1 MKRYEDF
8 ASLPLRVGFSFVTSY
23 PWLWQTDGL
32 RGGNTALVGNPIGV
46 GALYFLHFGP
56 NWWSGG
62 AGAFILIGLKTRWAA
77 LASAITMGV
86 AAFIAHSGDALAE
99 KEKALLYFIGF
110 WPSPWWV
117 PEKFRWTKI
126 ISRRFLPTVP

>member
-8 ASLPLRVGFSFVTSY
+8 GLLLLRVGFSLLLLTHGYGKLMAFV
-23 PWLWQTDGL
+23 
-32 RGGNTALVGNPIGV
+32 GGNTALVGNPIGV
-46 GALYFLHFGP
+46 GALISSILVLIGEVVAP
-56 NWWSGG
+56 VL
-62 AGAFILIGLKTRWAA
+62 ILIGLKTRWAA

-110 WPSPWWV
+110 LAIALMGAG
-117 PEKFRWTKI
+117 KI
-126 ISRRFLPTVP
+126 SVDKK